1 MRLHF
6 VLYDI
11 FHFINIH
18 FVFVFF
24 DYLLFLAA
32 NGISMEGKTETA
44 SCVEF
49 EKEPIFMVNTI
60 KCPI

>member
-1 MRLHF
+1 MRLRF
-6 VLYDI
+6 VLDDI
-11 FHFINIH
+11 FHFINIY

-24 DYLLFLAA
+24 DLVK
-32 NGISMEGKTETA
+32 GILIEVKTETA

-60 KCPI
+60 KCPV